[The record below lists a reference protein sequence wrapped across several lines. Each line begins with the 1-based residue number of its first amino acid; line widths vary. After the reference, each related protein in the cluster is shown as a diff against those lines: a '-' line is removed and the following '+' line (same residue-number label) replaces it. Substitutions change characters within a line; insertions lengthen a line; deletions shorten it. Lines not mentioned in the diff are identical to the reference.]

1 MSISAKHLSKQRRSL
16 VVLLYGTTGGKLTLQ
31 HGNSDF
37 GTIGNSGLSV
47 FLGQFFIVSR
57 TPNVLRG

>member
-1 MSISAKHLSKQRRSL
+1 MSISAKHLSKQRRPW

-37 GTIGNSGLSV
+37 GTIAGCPFSLA
-47 FLGQFFIVSR
+47 QFFIVSR